1 MHRVLLGVYY
11 YMVFSSFDFILL
23 FLPIVL
29 AGYYLLSHV
38 KNSIYQRLFIILA
51 SLAFYGYQNVKYLA
65 LILASIAINYVIAL
79 AIQKTKNNASKV
91 FLILGILFNVA
102 LIGYYKYYDFFIEN
116 MNLVLGTDFVLK
128 RIMLP
133 LGISFFTF
141 QQLSFLVSV
150 YRKEEEVGRLRDYA
164 LFVLFFPQLVAG
176 PIVLY
181 SEMIPQFKDSQRR
194 FFNAEKFASGIYIFA
209 IGLFKKAVIADTFC
223 MFADNG
229 FAMSNLGMAAA
240 WATTLSYT
248 LQIYFDF
255 SGYSD
260 MAVGLGRM
268 FNIDIPFNF
277 RSPYR
282 SESITEF
289 WRRWHITLGR
299 ALSTYIYKPLGGNR
313 KGIVRTCI
321 NLLITFLVSGFW
333 HGASWTFI
341 IWGGLHG
348 VFMVFE
354 RLLGKRR
361 ESIPKVIR
369 VFVTFMI
376 VNALWVLFRAEG
388 AAQAVEIYKG
398 MLAFHNINLF
408 QLDAV
413 VGPIASINFPA
424 TIDVVYIGALI
435 VALMVVVFKCKNSET
450 CLGGYTVGRKTL
462 ITASVLFAVA
472 FLCISRESVFIYFN
486 F

>member
-1 MHRVLLGVYY
+1 
-11 YMVFSSFDFILL
+11 MVFSSFPFLL
-23 FLPIVL
+23 VFLPLVL
-29 AGYYLLSHV
+29 AGYYALSRV
-38 KNSIYQRLFIILA
+38 KNDIYQRLFIILT
-51 SLAFYGYQNVKYLA
+51 SLFFYGYQNPKYLV
-65 LILASIAINYVIAL
+65 LILSSIAVNYLIAI
-79 AIQKTKNNASKV
+79 AIQKTEGKQAKL
-91 FLILGILFNVA
+91 FLTLGVLFNVA

-116 MNLVLGTDFVLK
+116 INLVAGTDFVLK

-150 YRKEEEVGRLRDYA
+150 YQGEEKVGKLRDYA

-181 SEMIPQFKDSQRR
+181 SEMIPQFKDRERR
-194 FFNAEKFASGIYIFA
+194 YFNSENFAAGLYIFA
-209 IGLFKKAVIADTFC
+209 MGLFKKAVLADTLC
-223 MFADNG
+223 VFADNG
-229 FAMSNLGMAAA
+229 FAMTNHGLAAA

-260 MAVGLGRM
+260 MAVGLGKM

-277 RSPYR
+277 RSPYQ
-282 SESITEF
+282 SESITQF
-289 WRRWHITLGR
+289 WRKWHITLGR
-299 ALSTYIYKPLGGNR
+299 ALSTYVYKPLGGNR

-321 NLLITFLVSGFW
+321 NLLLTFLVSGFW

-348 VFMVFE
+348 VFMVAE

-361 ESIPKVIR
+361 EAVPKAIR
-369 VFVTFMI
+369 IFATFMV
-376 VNALWVLFRAEG
+376 VNALWVLFRGENMG
-388 AAQAVEIYKG
+388 QTMEIYRG
-398 MLAFHNINLF
+398 MVAFDNIALT
-408 QLDAV
+408 QLDLIMGETAN
-413 VGPIASINFPA
+413 INFPVMFDIA
-424 TIDVVYIGALI
+424 YISTMI
-435 VALMVVVFKCKNSET
+435 VALLFVVFGCKNSASRLE
-450 CLGGYTVGRKTL
+450 CYVANNKTA
-462 ITASVLFAVA
+462 ITAAGLFAVA
-472 FLCISRESVFIYFN
+472 ILCMSRESVFIYFN

>member
-1 MHRVLLGVYY
+1 
-11 YMVFSSFDFILL
+11 MVFSSFPFILL

-29 AGYYLLSHV
+29 VGYYALSYL
-38 KNSIYQRLFIILA
+38 KNDTYQRLFIILA
-51 SLAFYGYQNVKYLA
+51 SLFFYGYQNVNYLV
-65 LILASIAINYVIAL
+65 LILASIAVNYIIAI
-79 AIQKTKNNASKV
+79 AIQKTKENKAKG
-91 FLILGILFNVA
+91 LLALGVLFNVA

-116 MNLVLGTDFVLK
+116 INLVAGTDFALK
-128 RIMLP
+128 HIMLP

-150 YRKEEEVGRLRDYA
+150 YQGEEKVERLRDYA

-194 FFNAEKFASGIYIFA
+194 YFNAENFAAGLYIFSM
-209 IGLFKKAVIADTFC
+209 GLFKKAVLVDTLC
-223 MFADNG
+223 VFADNG
-229 FAMSNLGMAAA
+229 FAMDHLGMAAA

-260 MAVGLGRM
+260 MAVGLGKL

-277 RSPYR
+277 LSPYQ
-282 SESITEF
+282 SESITQF
-289 WRRWHITLGR
+289 WRKWHITLGR
-299 ALSTYIYKPLGGNR
+299 ALSTYVYKPLGGNR

-321 NLLITFLVSGFW
+321 NLLLTFLVSGFW

-341 IWGGLHG
+341 FWGGLHG
-348 VFMVFE
+348 VFMVIE

-361 ESIPKVIR
+361 EAIPRVIR
-369 VFVTFMI
+369 IFVTFMI
-376 VNALWVLFRAEG
+376 VNALWVLFRAESVE
-388 AAQAVEIYKG
+388 QTIEIYRG
-398 MLAFHNINLF
+398 MLAFDSINLT
-408 QLDAV
+408 QLNV
-413 VGPIASINFPA
+413 VMGETANINFPVA
-424 TIDVVYIGALI
+424 FDILYIGCMI
-435 VALMVVVFKCKNSET
+435 VFLLFVVFGCKNSAA
-450 CLGGYTVGRKTL
+450 CLERYTPNKKTAL
-462 ITASVLFAVA
+462 AAAALFAVG
-472 FLCISRESVFIYFN
+472 FMCMSRESVFIYFN

>member
-1 MHRVLLGVYY
+1 
-11 YMVFSSFDFILL
+11 MVFSSYPFLLL

-29 AGYYLLSHV
+29 VGYYLLSHV
-38 KNSIYQRLFIILA
+38 KNDTYQRLFIILA
-51 SLAFYGYQNVKYLA
+51 SLFFYGYQNVKYLL
-65 LILASIAINYVIAL
+65 LILASIAVNYLIAI
-79 AIQKTKNNASKV
+79 AIQKTDRKQAKL
-91 FLILGILFNVA
+91 FLTLGVLFNVA

-116 MNLVLGTDFVLK
+116 INLVAGTDFVLK

-150 YRKEEEVGRLRDYA
+150 YQGEEKVERLRDYA

-181 SEMIPQFKDSQRR
+181 SEMIPQFKDEQRR
-194 FFNAEKFASGIYIFA
+194 YFNAENFAGGLYIFA
-209 IGLFKKAVIADTFC
+209 MGLFKKAVLADSLC
-223 MFADNG
+223 VFADNG
-229 FAMSNLGMAAA
+229 FALENLGLAAA

-260 MAVGLGRM
+260 MAVGLGKM

-277 RSPYR
+277 LSPYK

-289 WRRWHITLGR
+289 WKRWHITLGR
-299 ALSTYIYKPLGGNR
+299 ALGTYIYKPLGGNR
-313 KGIVRTCI
+313 KGLARTCI
-321 NLLITFLVSGFW
+321 NLLLTFLVSGFW

-341 IWGGLHG
+341 LWGGLHG
-348 VFMVFE
+348 VFRVAE

-361 ESIPKVIR
+361 EGIPKAIR
-369 VFVTFMI
+369 IFATFMV
-376 VNALWVLFRAEG
+376 VNALWVLFRAEDIG
-388 AAQAVEIYKG
+388 QTVEIYRG
-398 MLAFHNINLF
+398 MTAFSNINLA
-408 QLDAV
+408 QLDLVMGETAN
-413 VGPIASINFPA
+413 INFPV
-424 TIDVVYIGALI
+424 TFDILYISGIL
-435 VALMVVVFKCKNSET
+435 VTLLCVVFGCKNSAARLERYAPT
-450 CLGGYTVGRKTL
+450 NKTA
-462 ITASVLFAVA
+462 ITAAALFAVGL
-472 FLCISRESVFIYFN
+472 LCLSRESVFIYFN

>member
-1 MHRVLLGVYY
+1 
-11 YMVFSSFDFILL
+11 MVFSSYPFILL

-29 AGYYLLSHV
+29 IGYYALSHV
-38 KNSIYQRLFIILA
+38 KNDVYQRLFILLA
-51 SLAFYGYQNVKYLA
+51 SLFFYGYQNVKYLA
-65 LILASIAINYVIAL
+65 LILGSIAVNYVIAL
-79 AIQKTKNNASKV
+79 AIQKNRKNSATF
-91 FLILGILFNVA
+91 FLTLGVLFNVV

-116 MNLVLGTDFVLK
+116 INLVAGTDFALK
-128 RIMLP
+128 HIMLP

-150 YRKEEEVGRLRDYA
+150 YQGEEKVERLRDYA
-164 LFVLFFPQLVAG
+164 LFVTFFPQLVAG

-181 SEMIPQFKDSQRR
+181 SEMVPQLKDGQRR
-194 FFNAEKFASGIYIFA
+194 YFNPEMFASGIYIFSM
-209 IGLFKKAVIADTFC
+209 GLFKKAVLADSLC
-223 MFADNG
+223 VLADNG
-229 FAMSNLGMAAA
+229 FALDDLGLAAA

-277 RSPYR
+277 LSPYR

-289 WRRWHITLGR
+289 WRKWHITLGR
-299 ALSTYIYKPLGGNR
+299 ALSTYVYKPLGGNR

-321 NLLITFLVSGFW
+321 NLLLTFLVSGFW

-341 IWGGLHG
+341 LWGGLHG
-348 VFMVFE
+348 VFMVIE

-361 ESIPKVIR
+361 EAIPRGVR
-369 VFVTFMI
+369 VFVTFMV

-388 AAQAVEIYKG
+388 IDQTMEIYRG
-398 MLAFHNINLF
+398 MVAFDNINLS
-408 QLDAV
+408 QLNLVMGETAN
-413 VGPIASINFPA
+413 INFPVA
-424 TIDVVYIGALI
+424 FDILYIGCIL
-435 VALMVVVFKCKNSET
+435 VSLLFVVFCCKNSAARLK
-450 CLGGYTVGRKTL
+450 CYAANKKTA
-462 ITASVLFAVA
+462 ITAAVLFAIGI
-472 FLCISRESVFIYFN
+472 LCLSRESVFIYFN

>member
-1 MHRVLLGVYY
+1 
-11 YMVFSSFDFILL
+11 MVFSSYPFLLL

-38 KNSIYQRLFIILA
+38 KNDTYQRMFLILA
-51 SLAFYGYQNVKYLA
+51 SLFFYGYQNVKYLA
-65 LILASIAINYVIAL
+65 LILSSIAVNYLVAL
-79 AIQKTKNNASKV
+79 AIQKKRSSGAKP
-91 FLILGILFNVA
+91 FLILGVLFNVL

-116 MNLVLGTDFVLK
+116 INLVAGTDFVLK
-128 RIMLP
+128 HIMLP

-150 YRKEEEVGRLRDYA
+150 YQGEEKVERLRDYA

-181 SEMIPQFKDSQRR
+181 SEMIPQFKDTQRR
-194 FFNAEKFASGIYIFA
+194 YFNGENFAEGIYIFSM
-209 IGLFKKAVIADTFC
+209 GLFKKAVLADTLC
-223 MFADNG
+223 VLADNG
-229 FAMSNLGMAAA
+229 FAIADPGLAAA

-260 MAVGLGRM
+260 MAVGLGKM

-277 RSPYR
+277 LSPYQ
-282 SESITEF
+282 SESITQF
-289 WRRWHITLGR
+289 WRKWHITLGR
-299 ALSTYIYKPLGGNR
+299 ALSTYVYKPLGGNR
-313 KGIVRTCI
+313 KGLTRTCI
-321 NLLITFLVSGFW
+321 NLLLTFLVSGFW

-341 IWGGLHG
+341 LWGGLHG
-348 VFMVFE
+348 VFMVIE

-361 ESIPKVIR
+361 EAIPKPIR
-369 VFVTFMI
+369 IFATFMI
-376 VNALWVLFRAEG
+376 VNVLWVLFRAENIG
-388 AAQAVEIYKG
+388 QTMEIYKG
-398 MLAFHNINLF
+398 MTAFSNIDLA

-413 VGPIASINFPA
+413 MGHTANINFP
-424 TIDVVYIGALI
+424 VVFDILYIGAMI
-435 VALMVVVFKCKNSET
+435 VSLLFVVFGCRNSAARLERF
-450 CLGGYTVGRKTL
+450 TVGTKTAA
-462 ITASVLFAVA
+462 TAAALFAVA
-472 FLCISRESVFIYFN
+472 FLCLSRESVFIYFN